1 MGANLEIT
9 FRGFILS
16 LHFVLIPFSA
26 YGLDVAAT
34 AKTLRLSNT
43 ITGGLMPASNPV
55 FEQMRIKVQAGD
67 IKGAA
72 LLATTTSYYV
82 NYLAK
87 RLAYQMQSPALDSNI
102 ITDSDATAF
111 LIAHLAEVA
120 GQKPSISTIWSENAT
135 YLANVMVAG
144 VPTQIHASSLT
155 AAQLATIN
163 WQTDLVRVAGQA
175 AKTAAGVPIPIPLKH
190 VGGYVTL
197 SDKPGDNSFSM
208 YGATAGTNLRMIEGL
223 WQIATGLTLVDVQSS
238 YARPQDV
245 PRFIPEYDVNFF
257 KGQGQAACISCH
269 GGGFSSL
276 NHGYATVADT
286 FDYVSNVGL
295 VYIATPTT
303 ATKKSLGSDPQ
314 QRTINSVCDLTK
326 IPTPVCNPDSIGAD
340 PNQAWDLNATWSSTG
355 TLLKMGWSGLVR
367 GEGLNQLGQELGKAA
382 IVFKF
387 LTKRIVREICPMGT
401 FSEEEIGKIADL
413 ANPYALVKGT
423 DDVRTL
429 IAEVAAHESCQ

>member
-1 MGANLEIT
+1 MGISY
-9 FRGFILS
+9 RGILLS
-16 LHFVLIPFSA
+16 LHFIIIPFGA

-43 ITGGLMPASNPV
+43 ITGGLMPATDPA
-55 FEQMRIKVQAGD
+55 FEQMRVKVQAGD

-82 NYLAK
+82 KYLAK
-87 RLAYQMQSPALDSNI
+87 RLAYQMQSPALDANI

-135 YLANVMVAG
+135 YLVNVTAG
-144 VPTQIHASSLT
+144 GATTQVHASSLT
-155 AAQLATIN
+155 AAQLNVVN
-163 WQTDLVRVAGQA
+163 WQNDLVRVAGQN
-175 AKTAAGVPIPIPLKH
+175 AKTAANAAIQIPMKH
-190 VGGYVTL
+190 VGGYITL
-197 SDKPGDNSFSM
+197 SDKAGDTSFSM

-245 PRFIPEYDVNFF
+245 PRFVPEYDVNFF

-286 FDYVSNVGL
+286 FDYDSKVGL

-314 QRTINSVCDLTK
+314 KRTINSTCDLTK
-326 IPTPVCNPDSIGAD
+326 TPTPVCNPDSLGAD

-355 TLLKMGWSGLVR
+355 TLLKMGWTGLVR
-367 GEGLNQLGQELGKAA
+367 GEGLNLLGQELGKAA
-382 IVFKF
+382 IVYKF
-387 LTKRIVREICPMGT
+387 LTKRIVREICPMGVFT
-401 FSEEEIGKIADL
+401 EEEVGKIAEL

-429 IAEVAAHESCQ
+429 IAEVAAHETCQ